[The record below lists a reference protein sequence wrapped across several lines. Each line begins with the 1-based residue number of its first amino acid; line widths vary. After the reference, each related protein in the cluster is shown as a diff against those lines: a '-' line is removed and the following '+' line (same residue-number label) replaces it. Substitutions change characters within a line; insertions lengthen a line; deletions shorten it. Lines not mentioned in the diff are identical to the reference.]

1 MTSIRFS
8 ALALLTSLLCVAS
21 VSQVHAVSLDE
32 HDEIRLGL
40 RTYALARVGTERFD
54 FTDDATVLKG
64 SFPPSAAGHVR
75 QLRHFIEV
83 GLDHNLERLVREG
96 FGPLA
101 LLKDLPFRLSNL
113 KYSLEYRGEYEG
125 IYDFG
130 PSEFRTA
137 EAFFAAKNVLTGA
150 PLPPKVVNAYRR
162 KLRDIAVHRERLFQA
177 FVEASVGDL
186 FVRFGR
192 QILVWGETDV
202 FRLLDNVNPT
212 DSSFGGFLIPL
223 DERRVPLN
231 MLRAN
236 YAVGSLGFLSDLFV
250 EGYAAVD
257 THVAY
262 FPGIPSGSP
271 WAPPTIAYPNTT
283 LFPVLNHPPATLSA
297 ARGGVQVKANL
308 KLPPLGSVTVGAA
321 YYCTRFDLPGVQTLV
336 HKDLFT
342 TFPGSYDD
350 AALVKLLLT
359 APLVQVSGASATFV
373 LPARYVRTLGLS
385 GEPVVRTELAYFH
398 DEPRY
403 SQAQIDPFV
412 ILGNTQCEA
421 APSDGVCTGGRR
433 VGDSWNFVLGI
444 DHNQFIRWL
453 NPDQSILFST
463 QFFYKHLRGAIPRR
477 PVESLPSV
485 INGEVV
491 PVLVEVDK
499 QNLALPLAHTPVDQY
514 VQTLLIATSYVSGT
528 VTPALL
534 LVYDWSGSFAALPQ
548 VTLSRDPFRFTF
560 GYDFITANTLK
571 GASGISL
578 FRDRDNVFFQIEY
591 VI

>member
-1 MTSIRFS
+1 MSWIGRAGLT
-8 ALALLTSLLCVAS
+8 LLTAFLCLAQGS
-21 VSQVHAVSLDE
+21 PVHAVSLDE

-40 RTYALARVGTERFD
+40 RTYALARVGTQQFD
-54 FTDDATVLKG
+54 FTDNAAVLKG

-75 QLRHFIEV
+75 QLRGFIEV
-83 GLDHNLERLVREG
+83 GFDHNLERLVREG

-101 LLKDLPFRLSNL
+101 LINDLPFRLSNL
-113 KYSLEYRGEYEG
+113 KYTLEYRGEYEG
-125 IYDFG
+125 VYDFG

-137 EAFFAAKNVLTGA
+137 DDFFAAKNILTGA
-150 PLPPKVVNAYRR
+150 PLPPKVVGAYRR
-162 KLRDIAVHRERLFQA
+162 KLRDIAVDRQQLFQA

-186 FVRFGR
+186 FVRVGR

-236 YAVGSLGFLSDLFV
+236 YSIGSLGPFSDLFV
-250 EGYAAVD
+250 EGYGAVD

-271 WAPPTIAYPNTT
+271 WAPPTNSYPNTT
-283 LFPVLNHPPATLSA
+283 LFPVLNHPPATLST

-308 KLPPLGSVTVGAA
+308 QVPALGSVTVGLAH
-321 YYCTRFDLPGVQTLV
+321 YYTRFDLPGVQTFV

-342 TFPGSYDD
+342 PFPGSYDD
-350 AALVKLLLT
+350 AGLAKLLLT
-359 APLVQVSGASATFV
+359 APLVQVSGASSTFV
-373 LPARYVRTLGLS
+373 LPSRFVRTLGLS

-403 SQAQIDPFV
+403 SQAQIDPFTV
-412 ILGNTQCEA
+412 LGNKQCEA
-421 APSDGVCTGGRR
+421 AAADGICTGGRR

-453 NPDQSILFST
+453 NPAQSILFST

-477 PVESLPSV
+477 PVPYLPSV
-485 INGEVV
+485 TNGEVV

-499 QNLALPLAHTPVDQY
+499 RNLALPLAHNPVDQY
-514 VQTLLIATSYVSGT
+514 VQTLLVATSYLSGK
-528 VTPALL
+528 VTPAVV

-548 VTLSRDPFRFTF
+548 VTLSRDPFRFSF
-560 GYDFITANTLK
+560 GYNFITANTLK

-578 FRDRDNVFFQIEY
+578 FRDRDNVFFQVEY
-591 VI
+591 VL